1 MENRTAGSQA
11 GLRRVRSVLI
21 VQTAFAGDAVLV
33 TPMAAAVKSL
43 FPRACVDV
51 MLRPEAAVLFKNN
64 PRIRSVLVYDKR
76 HSEKGAAG
84 LLKWTRILRENRYDA
99 ALVPHRSIRSA
110 LLVLTAGIPRR
121 VGFRNSAGFF
131 LFTDAVRY
139 PTDVHEVHR
148 NLDLVRKLGWIGAAP
163 DPELF
168 PGQAERQAV
177 LAFMKEYRIGGCE
190 RLLAM
195 APGSL
200 WATKRWPAERYADLA
215 TGLYKRHRIKT
226 VLIGGKEDAAL
237 AKWILRR
244 AGAGVVN
251 GAGRFSL
258 LGSAELIR
266 RCGALV
272 TNDSAPLHLASA
284 VGAKAAAIFGP
295 TVVGFGFGPLRPDGF
310 VIQRNLACRPC
321 SMHGGPSCPKGH
333 FRCMFDISVE
343 EVANA
348 VLLKLFGENR
358 HAA

>member
-1 MENRTAGSQA
+1 M
-11 GLRRVRSVLI
+11 RRVRSVLI
-21 VQTAFAGDAVLV
+21 MQTAFAGDAVLV

-43 FPRACVDV
+43 FPRAGVDV

-76 HSEKGAAG
+76 RSERGAAG
-84 LLKWTRILRENRYDA
+84 IAKWTRILRKNRYDA
-99 ALVPHRSIRSA
+99 VLVPHRSIRSA
-110 LLVLTAGIPRR
+110 LLVFLAGIPRR
-121 VGFRNSAGFF
+121 VGFRSSAGFF

-139 PTDVHEVHR
+139 PADVHEARR
-148 NLDLVRKLGWIGAAP
+148 NLELVRKLGWIGAAP

-168 PGQAERQAV
+168 PGRAERQAV
-177 LAFMKEYRIGGCE
+177 LGFMKEHRIHGSE

-215 TGLYKRHRIKT
+215 AGLYKKHRVKT

-237 AKWILRR
+237 AGWILKR

-266 RCGALV
+266 RCGTLV

-295 TVVGFGFGPLRPDGF
+295 TIEGFGFGPLRPDGF
-310 VIQRNLACRPC
+310 VIQRNLDCRPC
-321 SMHGGPSCPKGH
+321 SIHGGPSCPKGH
-333 FRCMFDISVE
+333 FRCMLDISVE
-343 EVANA
+343 EVADA
-348 VLLKLFGENR
+348 VLQKLFGKNR